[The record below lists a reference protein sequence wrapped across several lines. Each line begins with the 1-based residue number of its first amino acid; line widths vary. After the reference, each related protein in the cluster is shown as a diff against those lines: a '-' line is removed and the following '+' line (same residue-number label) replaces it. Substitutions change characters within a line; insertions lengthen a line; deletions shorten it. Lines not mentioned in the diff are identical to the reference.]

1 MTLLPLRLSP
11 EAAGVIRDE
20 VARAGGREV
29 SFLADVTRDRVIVG
43 PRAVARG
50 NRAAVLAVAKDAPQ
64 GGVMIHN
71 HPSGLLE
78 PSDADLAVAARLY
91 DEGIGTAIV
100 TNAADAMYVVVEP
113 PEPREIELLEA
124 DELSALLEPG
134 GPLARLP
141 GYEDRRGQRDMLRFV
156 ARRFNEG
163 GVGLVE
169 AGTGTGKSLAY
180 LVPAARWAVRN
191 GERTVVSTNTINLQ
205 EQLVAKDLEIVSGIL
220 GEELRWALVKGRANY
235 ISIRRARLAAESA
248 PDLFPDDRSAEI
260 ENLLEWIDRTED
272 GSRSDLPFAPSEE
285 VWEEVRSET
294 DACLRAKCPFFQQ
307 CHYQRA
313 RRAGAAADLVI
324 VNHAL
329 FFSDLA
335 IRILTENYR
344 DAAVLPPYKRVVFDE
359 AHHLEDAATPRLGS
373 ETTRIGMYR
382 ALSRLDRGG
391 KGILASTR
399 TTLGKLRTSLTAR
412 RLHERIGQRGRH
424 LVAGARTALNAFFEL
439 MEPWVAANAGRG
451 SLRLGRPEQ
460 AGPSADARHAAA
472 GHRSPT
478 PARHTA
484 VGHRTA
490 APAGH
495 RGPTPAHPGTLATP
509 EPAADPGIGEA
520 LENVLIALG
529 DLQRE
534 LELLAEQLAE
544 HEDLRTA
551 LEGRLLDVRSSAS
564 RLGRIGRALR
574 LCLLPASDEHSIV
587 RWLEVRGQP
596 RRGPRNLV
604 FASAPVELGPV
615 LAEHLFSNLDAAIL
629 TSATMAVKGDFGYL
643 RRRLGLG
650 APPRGTHAPDTP
662 GTPLPG
668 APRGRLTAAAA
679 PLRDPASAPPLP
691 DQPGADLR
699 VDEAVFES
707 PFDHARQSALIV
719 PTDLPGVR
727 GPGGATAYN
736 DATARVVFDVAR
748 MSGGGLFGLFTSFS
762 ALRAVAAA
770 LRDMGADGR
779 WPLHVQGEADRSAL
793 LRRFARSGDAVL
805 LGTSSFWEGVDVPG
819 RPLRALVIQKLPF
832 RVPTEPLTEA
842 RLEAMAARGE
852 NSFWG
857 LMVPDAAV
865 RLKQGI
871 GRLIRSRTDRGAVVL
886 LDDRLLTRRY
896 GRVIR
901 EALPPMPLLKGPWE
915 EVRRR
920 VAEFY

>member
-29 SFLADVTRDRVIVG
+29 SFLADVTRDRVIAN

-50 NRAAVLAVAKDAPQ
+50 NRTAVLAVARDAPE

-78 PSDADLAVAARLY
+78 PSDADLAVAARLH

-100 TNAADAMYVVVEP
+100 SNAADAMYVVVEP

-124 DELSALLEPG
+124 DELSAMLAPG

-156 ARRFNEG
+156 AARFNEG

-205 EQLVAKDLEIVSGIL
+205 EQLVARDLEIVSDIL

-248 PDLFPDDRSAEI
+248 PDLFPDDRSAEL
-260 ENLLEWIDRTED
+260 EDLLEWIDRTED

-391 KGILASTR
+391 KGILASAR
-399 TTLGKLRTSLTAR
+399 ATLGQLRTSLTAR
-412 RLHERIGQRGRH
+412 RLHERLEQRARP
-424 LVAGARTALNAFFEL
+424 LVATARSALNDFLEL
-439 MEPWVAANAGRG
+439 MEPWVAAHAERG
-451 SLRLGRPEQ
+451 SLRLGR
-460 AGPSADARHAAA
+460 AGGARDPDRPGEPPSR
-472 GHRSPT
+472 P
-478 PARHTA
+478 
-484 VGHRTA
+484 
-490 APAGH
+490 
-495 RGPTPAHPGTLATP
+495 TP

-551 LEGRLLDVRSSAS
+551 LEGRLLDVRSSAG

-596 RRGPRNLV
+596 RRGPGNLV

-615 LAEHLFSNLDAAIL
+615 LAEHLFSNLDAAVL
-629 TSATMAVKGDFGYL
+629 TSATMAVRGDFGYL

-650 APPRGTHAPDTP
+650 APLRGHNP
-662 GTPLPG
+662 PG
-668 APRGRLTAAAA
+668 APGTRSGRLAAAA
-679 PLRDPASAPPLP
+679 GPLRDPASAPPIHEP
-691 DQPGADLR
+691 PGTDLR
-699 VDEAVFES
+699 VDEAVFGS

-719 PTDLPGVR
+719 PTDLPGAR

-736 DATARVVFDVAR
+736 DATAQVVFDVAR
-748 MSGGGLFGLFTSFS
+748 MTGGGVFALFTSFS
-762 ALRAVAAA
+762 ALRAVAAT
-770 LRDMGADGR
+770 LRHMGADGR
-779 WPLHVQGEADRSAL
+779 WPLQVQGEADRSAL

-842 RLEAMAARGE
+842 RLEAMTARGE

-871 GRLIRSRTDRGAVVL
+871 GRLIRSRTDRGAAVL

-901 EALPPMPLLKGPWE
+901 EALPPLPLLKGRWE
-915 EVRRR
+915 EVRKR
-920 VAEFY
+920 VAEFC